1 MSHRNREKR
10 AHKRDAE
17 RSYSTIEQHTRQG
30 NVLVPGMMTVPN
42 VQLTSWRNKRLPE
55 ILWAAILISHM
66 PRELALSIFRK
77 VGLYGRTLRRE
88 GVQAPG
94 DVTHSGM
101 ALLEPPERLRELLGI
116 ICADDSARVLLASL
130 TLLEELPCSSV
141 WFEFLQTEQRQADW
155 RILARA
161 VALTLDHQSQA
172 ATDCRWLKVIFLGLK
187 GQIVFPA
194 GNFDE
199 ELDELLNYPNVG
211 DMRKVRPTIR
221 SLEAAIAMTDQES
234 DWSSRFWSQC
244 LRNTPCKPLHSANEM
259 TSMTSGTTVALVSA
273 TYRAAVAHAND
284 THATTGTDAKHDVVF
299 GSVLFSLSILLELL
313 RMSVGNSIIGRIGL
327 RTILECYVTLAYL
340 VKQNS
345 PRLWESYRIYGAGQ
359 AKLALLKLAESQV
372 RPDYV
377 GVETLNALANEDMWQ
392 ELLPID
398 LGHWDKA
405 NFRSLSERAEL
416 KDEYDRFYPWTSTYS
431 HGHWGAM
438 RDSVFEVC
446 GNPLHRLHR
455 IPRQSPRVLEDVI
468 SDACELIDRI
478 LGIADGCYPGFS
490 ARVALRRDST
500 NPVA

>member
-1 MSHRNREKR
+1 
-10 AHKRDAE
+10 
-17 RSYSTIEQHTRQG
+17 
-30 NVLVPGMMTVPN
+30 
-42 VQLTSWRNKRLPE
+42 
-55 ILWAAILISHM
+55 M

-77 VGLYGRTLRRE
+77 VGLYGRTVRRE

-94 DVTHSGM
+94 DITHSGM
-101 ALLEPPERLRELLGI
+101 ALLEPAERLRELLGI
-116 ICADDSARVLLASL
+116 ICADDSARAVLASL
-130 TLLEELPCSSV
+130 TLLEKLPCSSV
-141 WFEFLQTEQRQADW
+141 WLEFLQKEQGQADW

-161 VALTLDHQSQA
+161 VAFTLDHQSQE

-187 GQIVFPA
+187 GQIVFPV
-194 GNFDE
+194 GKFDE

-221 SLEAAIAMTDQES
+221 SLEAAIAMTDKDS
-234 DWSSRFWSQC
+234 GWPSSFWSQC
-244 LRNTPCKPLHSANEM
+244 LRDTTCKPLHSANEI
-259 TSMTSGTTVALVSA
+259 TSMTPGTTAALVSMA
-273 TYRAAVAHAND
+273 YRAAVAHAND
-284 THATTGTDAKHDVVF
+284 TRHTTGTDAKHDVVF
-299 GSVLFSLSILLELL
+299 GSVLFSLGILQELL
-313 RMSVGNSIIGRIGL
+313 RVSVGNSIIGRIGL

-345 PRLWESYRIYGAGQ
+345 PRLWESYRSYGAGQ
-359 AKLALLKLAESQV
+359 TKLALLKLADSQV
-372 RPDYV
+372 LPDYV
-377 GVETLNALANEDMWQ
+377 SVETLNALANEDMWQ

-405 NFRSLSERAEL
+405 NLRSLSERAEV

-446 GNPLHRLHR
+446 GNPLRRLHR

-478 LGIADGCYPGFS
+478 LVIANGCYPGLR
-490 ARVALRRDST
+490 ARVTLEREST
-500 NPVA
+500 NPAA